1 MSGLFGSG
9 LKACCKTYKSV
20 NSCTRTAASLSSDM
34 IFRRGRERE
43 LPAVTGAQEYA
54 CEGAPGAMVEPTY
67 LIFVEV
73 RHGRHNLAG
82 IDAKG
87 NV

>member
-1 MSGLFGSG
+1 M
-9 LKACCKTYKSV
+9 
-20 NSCTRTAASLSSDM
+20 
-34 IFRRGRERE
+34 
-43 LPAVTGAQEYA
+43 TGAQEYA
-54 CEGAPGAMVEPTY
+54 CEGAPGALVEPTY

-73 RHGRHNLAG
+73 RQGRHNLAG